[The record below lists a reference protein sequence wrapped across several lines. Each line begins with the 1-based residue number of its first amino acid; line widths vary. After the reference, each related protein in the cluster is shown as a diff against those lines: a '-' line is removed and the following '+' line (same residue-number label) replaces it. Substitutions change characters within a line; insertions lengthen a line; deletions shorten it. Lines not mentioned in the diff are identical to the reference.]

1 MFTSI
6 VVPLDLEA
14 QGDRALPIAGA
25 LAAKAGILLE
35 LVTVS
40 SPGLSEESDAY
51 ELEQRGRVSD
61 ATWKATVLHDNDPS
75 AAMVGFLAD
84 RPDALVVM
92 ATRARTAVGGLILGS
107 LSEDLLSHSHHPIL
121 LVGPNAS
128 IEDPPPAPTLVA
140 GVERGP
146 TSNQMLPTLL
156 QWNATFGG
164 PPAWLVEVSTED
176 TDLSEIGEVAEPSD
190 VHWLAQRLKEH
201 DIDSESEVAHARHP
215 TIGLTEFADRVIDA
229 VIVVASSRWTDP
241 QHHHLR
247 SVARRLTHQAHQP
260 VLVVPANRLA
270 AFAD

>member
-1 MFTSI
+1 MFSSI

-40 SPGLSEESDAY
+40 SPGLSQEFDAY
-51 ELEQRGRVSD
+51 ELEQRGRASG

-92 ATRARTAVGGLILGS
+92 ATRARTTVGGLILGS
-107 LSEDLLSHSHHPIL
+107 LSEDLLSHGHHPTL

-146 TSNQMLPTLL
+146 TANQLLPTLL
-156 QWNATFGG
+156 EWNATFDG
-164 PPAWLVEVSTED
+164 PPPWLVEVSTED
-176 TDLSEIGEVAEPSD
+176 TEQGRSAEVAEPSD
-190 VHWLAQRLKEH
+190 VHWLAERLKEH
-201 DIDSESEVAHARHP
+201 GIVSESEVAHARRP
-215 TIGLTEFADRVIDA
+215 TVGLTEFADRVIDA

-247 SVARRLTHQAHQP
+247 SVARRLTHGAHQP
-260 VLVVPANRLA
+260 VLVVPANRLPTSS
-270 AFAD
+270 D